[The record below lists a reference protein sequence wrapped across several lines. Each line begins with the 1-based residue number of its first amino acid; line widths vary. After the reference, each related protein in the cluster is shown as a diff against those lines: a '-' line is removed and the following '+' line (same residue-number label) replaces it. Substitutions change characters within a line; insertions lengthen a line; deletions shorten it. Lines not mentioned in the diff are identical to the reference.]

1 MSGRTGDGPPDEEV
15 MNDTRST
22 RAHSFTRT
30 ALALAVATAVL
41 AACGG
46 GGDGP
51 TGTSV
56 GSAAPA
62 APSGPTTAP
71 VVPPTDAEAMRFLT
85 QATMGPSTVD
95 VAKLKQQGYDAW
107 LEEQFAKARSSH
119 LDFVI
124 SEIGLDGAAGTQI
137 TMDPMYRSWWKQ
149 SLTGDDQLRQR
160 VTFALSQI
168 LVASAADAQLQNKPA
183 AMAGYLDVLSKHAFG
198 NFRDLL
204 EEISLHPTMGRYLTA
219 LGNRADGGRV
229 PDENYAREIMQ
240 LFSIG
245 LVQLNNDGTPKLVNG
260 QPVDTYTMDD
270 IRGLAKVFTGW
281 SWGNTG
287 TPDLQ
292 DNRFFGNE
300 VDRMREIIPMQ
311 HYPKFHSPESKV
323 FLGATIAAGTP
334 GPQALK
340 TALDTIFNHPNVG
353 PFLAQRLIQRMVTSN
368 PSPAY
373 VDRVA
378 AVFNNNGKGV
388 RGDLKATVRA
398 VLFDAEARDANAVG
412 STQFGKLRE
421 PLLRVTAWGR
431 AFGAQSA
438 SGIYRVGLLDEQ
450 LFQTPMRAPTVFNY
464 YRPGFVP
471 PNTDIAA
478 KGMVAPEFQITHEV
492 SVANYTNFMQQVV
505 GNGIGFNTMGRP
517 DVRADY
523 KDLVT
528 LAEDPAALVNQINLR
543 LAGNQISAAN
553 AGAIAAAV
561 ATVKIPAP
569 VSGTNGQTIT
579 YNGKQYT
586 SCATEGQR
594 CAFTGTYDVI
604 YGANGTFALKTA
616 LKDGVDCNNDVFGDP
631 VVGVGKTCFYGP
643 LASATPPANQPPAN
657 QKDIDDAKLNR
668 VRLAVYMSTLDPG
681 FLVTR

>member
-1 MSGRTGDGPPDEEV
+1 
-15 MNDTRST
+15 MNANTMNLSRS
-22 RAHSFTRT
+22 
-30 ALALAVATAVL
+30 LVAVAVAAAMLV
-41 AACGG
+41 ACGG
-46 GGDGP
+46 GGEEGKP
-51 TGTSV
+51 V
-56 GSAAPA
+56 GSTSAPVAPA
-62 APSGPTTAP
+62 APSGPTSAP
-71 VVPPTDAEAMRFLT
+71 IVPPTDTEAIRFLT
-85 QATMGPSTVD
+85 QASMGPSSAD
-95 VAKLKQQGYDAW
+95 VSKLKQQGYDAW
-107 LEEQFAKARSSH
+107 LEEQLALPRSSH
-119 LDFVI
+119 LDFVV
-124 SEIGLDGAAGTQI
+124 SEIGLDGAGGVQI

-149 SLTGDDQLRQR
+149 SLAGNDQLRQR

-168 LVASAADAQLQNKPA
+168 IVTSAADAQLQNKPA
-183 AMAGYLDVLSKHAFG
+183 AMASYLDVLSKHAFG

-204 EEISLHPTMGRYLTA
+204 EEVSLHPTMGRYLTA

-300 VDRMREIIPMQ
+300 ADRAREIIPMQ
-311 HYPKFHSPESKV
+311 HYPKFHSPESKT
-323 FLGATIAAGTP
+323 FLGTTIAAGTP

-340 TALDTIFNHPNVG
+340 IALDTIFNHPNVG
-353 PFLAQRLIQRMVTSN
+353 PFLAQRLIQRLVTSN

-373 VDRVA
+373 IDRVA

-388 RGDLKATVRA
+388 RGDLKAVVRA
-398 VLFDAEARDANAVG
+398 VLFDPEARDANAVA
-412 STQFGKLRE
+412 SAQFGKLRE
-421 PLLRVTAWGR
+421 PLLRVTAWAR
-431 AFGAQSA
+431 AFGAESA
-438 SGIYRVGLLDEQ
+438 SGVYRVGILDEP
-450 LFQTPMRAPTVFNY
+450 LFQTPLRAPTVFNY

-492 SVANYTNFMQQVV
+492 SVANYTNFMQTAV
-505 GNGIGFNTMGRP
+505 GNGVGFNTMGRP
-517 DVRADY
+517 DVRSDY
-523 KDLVT
+523 KDLVP
-528 LAEDPAALVNQINLR
+528 LAEDPTKLVAQINLM

-553 AGAIAAAV
+553 AAAIANAV
-561 ATVKIPAP
+561 MTVKIPAP
-569 VSGTNGQTIT
+569 VSGTTGQTIT

-586 SCATEGQR
+586 SCANEGQR
-594 CAFTGTYDVI
+594 CAFTGTYEVI
-604 YGANGTFALKTA
+604 YGANGTFALKA
-616 LKDGVDCNNDVFGDP
+616 GLVNGVDCNNETFGDP
-631 VVGVGKTCFYGP
+631 VVGVAKSCFYGP
-643 LASATPPANQPPAN
+643 VAATPPATNTPPAN

-668 VRLAVYMSTLDPG
+668 VRLAVYMSALDPG
-681 FLVTR
+681 FLVTK

>member
-1 MSGRTGDGPPDEEV
+1 
-15 MNDTRST
+15 
-22 RAHSFTRT
+22 
-30 ALALAVATAVL
+30 
-41 AACGG
+41 
-46 GGDGP
+46 
-51 TGTSV
+51 
-56 GSAAPA
+56 
-62 APSGPTTAP
+62 
-71 VVPPTDAEAMRFLT
+71 VVPPTDTEAMRFLT
-85 QATMGPSTVD
+85 QATMGASTAD

-107 LEEQFAKARSSH
+107 LEEQFAKPRSSH

-204 EEISLHPTMGRYLTA
+204 EEVSLHPTMGRYLTA

-245 LVQLNNDGTPKLVNG
+245 IVQLNNDGTPKLVNG

-300 VDRMREIIPMQ
+300 ADRMREIIPMQ

-323 FLGATIAAGTP
+323 FLGVTITAGTP

-340 TALDTIFNHPNVG
+340 TALDAIFNHPNVG
-353 PFLAQRLIQRMVTSN
+353 PFLAQRLIQRLVTSN

-505 GNGIGFNTMGRP
+505 GNGVGFNTMGRP

-631 VVGVGKTCFYGP
+631 VAGVGKTCFYGP
-643 LASATPPANQPPAN
+643 LASATPPANLPPAN

>member
-1 MSGRTGDGPPDEEV
+1 
-15 MNDTRST
+15 
-22 RAHSFTRT
+22 
-30 ALALAVATAVL
+30 
-41 AACGG
+41 
-46 GGDGP
+46 
-51 TGTSV
+51 
-56 GSAAPA
+56 
-62 APSGPTTAP
+62 
-71 VVPPTDAEAMRFLT
+71 
-85 QATMGPSTVD
+85 
-95 VAKLKQQGYDAW
+95 
-107 LEEQFAKARSSH
+107 
-119 LDFVI
+119 
-124 SEIGLDGAAGTQI
+124 
-137 TMDPMYRSWWKQ
+137 
-149 SLTGDDQLRQR
+149 
-160 VTFALSQI
+160 
-168 LVASAADAQLQNKPA
+168 
-183 AMAGYLDVLSKHAFG
+183 
-198 NFRDLL
+198 
-204 EEISLHPTMGRYLTA
+204 
-219 LGNRADGGRV
+219 
-229 PDENYAREIMQ
+229 
-240 LFSIG
+240 
-245 LVQLNNDGTPKLVNG
+245 
-260 QPVDTYTMDD
+260 
-270 IRGLAKVFTGW
+270 
-281 SWGNTG
+281 
-287 TPDLQ
+287 
-292 DNRFFGNE
+292 
-300 VDRMREIIPMQ
+300 MQ

-323 FLGATIAAGTP
+323 FLGTTIAAGTP

-528 LAEDPAALVNQINLR
+528 LAEDPA
-543 LAGNQISAAN
+543 
-553 AGAIAAAV
+553 
-561 ATVKIPAP
+561 P